1 MTKKLGKLS
10 KGKMKDILF
19 YCLML
24 AWPVAQFLVFYI
36 GVNGNSILMA
46 FQNIDTDAKTIT
58 WTLDNFKNAF
68 TLMTTSQ
75 LLLGAL
81 KMSILSYLLILGIGT
96 PLGLLF
102 SYYIYKNHF
111 GSNFFKVLLF
121 LPSIISSIVM
131 VTIYRYFVEKALP
144 EVANSW
150 LGWLGITMEGLLEN
164 PSTRFATIIFYN
176 IWVGFGT
183 STLMYS
189 NAMAGI
195 SPEIVESAHVD
206 GATGFREFWHITLPM
221 VYPTLTTFLIT
232 GVAGLFTNQ
241 INLFSFYGDGAPSD
255 LQTYGYYLYQQ
266 TSLITNDAEYPILS
280 AMGLILTVVTV
291 AITLIARF
299 LLEKFGPS
307 ED

>member
-10 KGKMKDILF
+10 KGKKKDILF

-46 FQNIDTDAKTIT
+46 FQNIDVENNTIT

-68 TLMTTSQ
+68 TLMTTSP
-75 LLLGAL
+75 LLLNAL
-81 KMSILSYLLILGIGT
+81 KMSILSYVLILGIGT

-102 SYYIYKNHF
+102 SYYIYKKHF
-111 GSNFFKVLLF
+111 GSDFFKVLLF

-131 VTIYRYFVEKALP
+131 VTIYSYFVERAIP
-144 EVANSW
+144 TVANSW
-150 LGWLGITMEGLLEN
+150 FGITMKGLLEN
-164 PSTRFATIIFYN
+164 TSTRFATIIFYN

-232 GVAGLFTNQ
+232 GIAGLFTNQ
-241 INLFSFYGDGAPSD
+241 INLFSFYGIGAPSD
-255 LQTYGYYLYQQ
+255 MQTYGYYLYQQ
-266 TSLITNDAEYPILS
+266 TSMAASDADYPILS

>member
-1 MTKKLGKLS
+1 M
-10 KGKMKDILF
+10 
-19 YCLML
+19 
-24 AWPVAQFLVFYI
+24 
-36 GVNGNSILMA
+36 
-46 FQNIDTDAKTIT
+46 
-58 WTLDNFKNAF
+58 DNFKNAF
-68 TLMTTSQ
+68 TLMTTSP
-75 LLLGAL
+75 LLLNAL
-81 KMSILSYLLILGIGT
+81 KTSILSYVLILCIGT

-102 SYYIYKNHF
+102 SYYIYKKHF

-121 LPSIISSIVM
+121 LPSIVSSIVM
-131 VTIYRYFVEKALP
+131 ATIYSYFVNRAIP
-144 EVANSW
+144 GMADSW
-150 LGWLGITMEGLLEN
+150 LGIALNGLMDN
-164 PSTRFATIIFYN
+164 TSTRFATIIFYN

-232 GVAGLFTNQ
+232 GIAGLFTNQ
-241 INLFSFYGDGAPSD
+241 INLFSFYGTSAPD
-255 LQTYGYYLYQQ
+255 ELITYGYYLYQQ
-266 TSLITNDAEYPILS
+266 TSMATSEADYPILS

>member
-1 MTKKLGKLS
+1 MLNKLGKMS
-10 KGKMKDILF
+10 KGKKRDILF
-19 YCLML
+19 YCIML
-24 AWPVAQFLVFYI
+24 VWPVAQFAVFYI

-46 FQNIDTDAKTIT
+46 FQNIDISTNTTT
-58 WTLDNFKNAF
+58 WTFDNIVNAF
-68 TLMTTSQ
+68 TMMTTSP
-75 LLLGAL
+75 LLLNAL
-81 KMSILSYLLILGIGT
+81 KMSLLSYFLMLVIGT

-102 SYYIYKNHF
+102 SYYIFKKHF

-121 LPSIISSIVM
+121 LPSIISAIVM
-131 VTIYRYFVEKALP
+131 VTIYRFFVERAVP
-144 EVANSW
+144 TMMNSW
-150 LGWLGITMEGLLEN
+150 FGITMQGLLEN
-164 PSTRFATIIFYN
+164 TATRYATIIFYN

-195 SPEIVESAHVD
+195 SPEVIESAHVD
-206 GATGFREFWHITLPM
+206 GATGLREFWHIVLPM

-241 INLFSFYGDGAPSD
+241 INLYSFYGAGAPSD
-255 LQTYGYYLYQQ
+255 MITYGYYLYTQ
-266 TSLITNDAEYPILS
+266 TATAASEAEYPLLS

-291 AITLIARF
+291 AITFVVRW

>member
-10 KGKMKDILF
+10 KGKKKDILF

-46 FQNIDTDAKTIT
+46 FQNIDVENNTIT
-58 WTLDNFKNAF
+58 WTWDNFKNAF
-68 TLMTTSQ
+68 TLMTTSP
-75 LLLGAL
+75 LLLNAL
-81 KMSILSYLLILGIGT
+81 KMSILSYVLILGIGT

-102 SYYIYKNHF
+102 SYYIYKKHF
-111 GSNFFKVLLF
+111 GSDFFKVLLF

-131 VTIYRYFVEKALP
+131 VTIYSYFVERAIP
-144 EVANSW
+144 TVANSW
-150 LGWLGITMEGLLEN
+150 FGITMKGLLEN
-164 PSTRFATIIFYN
+164 TSTRFATIIFYN

-232 GVAGLFTNQ
+232 GIAGLFTNQ
-241 INLFSFYGDGAPSD
+241 INLFSFYGIGAPSD
-255 LQTYGYYLYQQ
+255 MQTYGYYLYQQ
-266 TSLITNDAEYPILS
+266 TSMAASDADYPILS